1 MLPGPLGD
9 YTRSRMDDLSD
20 RYDAAVL
27 ALIDEWRAEDDP
39 SFAVVWQP
47 GQAIDLAH
55 YPITA
60 VSDVDCFHPS
70 EAAHRRLAAG
80 VWNRLTMGLVGT
92 AYHRLK
98 KPS

>member
-1 MLPGPLGD
+1 
-9 YTRSRMDDLSD
+9 MDDLSD

-70 EAAHRRLAAG
+70 GGGAPPSRPAC
-80 VWNRLTMGLVGT
+80 GT
-92 AYHRLK
+92 ASPWAWWVQLTIA
-98 KPS
+98 